1 MTMDPRNLTDLQID
15 ALGEVGSIGA
25 GHAATALS
33 QLLGTAVEIAVPD
46 TRLLPVIEVSTVFG
60 GAENLVGAVYSRL
73 LGDLSGALLFILP
86 RDDLLALA
94 DMLRSR
100 EPGTAKSLGTAE
112 EGLVVHAASILQSA
126 YVSAIARLTEMS
138 VLPGP
143 PQFAFD
149 MMGGILDFVT
159 AEIGMKVESAL
170 LIVTR
175 FESSETIV
183 DGVLFYLPDPDSL
196 DVLLGR
202 LGVV

>member
-1 MTMDPRNLTDLQID
+1 MDPRNLSAFQID
-15 ALGEVGSIGA
+15 VLGEVGSIGA

-33 QLLGTAVEIAVPD
+33 QLLGAEVNIDVPD
-46 TRLLPVIEVSTVFG
+46 TRLLPVSEVPMVFG
-60 GAENLVGAVYSRL
+60 GAENLVGAVYTRL
-73 LGDLSGALLFILP
+73 LGDLAGALLFILP
-86 RDDLLALA
+86 RDQLLALA
-94 DMLRSR
+94 DLLRSR

-112 EGLVVHAASILQSA
+112 EGLVVHASAVLQAA
-126 YVSAIARLTEMS
+126 YLSAIARLTELS

-143 PQFAFD
+143 SQFAFD

-175 FESSETIV
+175 FVSSETIV
-183 DGVLFYLPDPDSL
+183 DGALFFLPDPDSL

-202 LGVV
+202 LGAV

>member
-1 MTMDPRNLTDLQID
+1 MDPRHLTELQID

-33 QLLGTAVEIAVPD
+33 QLLGASVDINVPD
-46 TRLLPVIEVSTVFG
+46 TRLLPVSEVPMVFG
-60 GAENLVGAVYSRL
+60 GPENLVGAVYSRL
-73 LGDLSGALLFILP
+73 LGDLSGALLFVLP
-86 RDDLLALA
+86 RADLLALA
-94 DMLRSR
+94 DLLRSR
-100 EPGTAKSLGTAE
+100 EPGSSKSLGVAE
-112 EGLVVHAASILQSA
+112 EGLVVHAAGVLQSA
-126 YVSAIARLTEMS
+126 YLAAIARLTELA

-149 MMGGILDFVT
+149 MLGGILEFVT
-159 AEIGMKVESAL
+159 AEIGMKADSAL

-175 FESSETIV
+175 FLSTEIVV
-183 DGVLFYLPDPDSL
+183 DGALFYLPDPDSL